1 MNARPFLFPLLVTS
15 LLTLPLLTQPAHA
28 APGEG
33 EAGAEAEGGASLS
46 LGGDAGSDAGAEGA
60 ASAEGDG
67 AAEGDAAKPATDKP
81 KKKTVASQR
90 KDQKWIKRWAPKNEV
105 KEGTKFRTNLTEI
118 GVYGGV
124 LLLADT
130 HELFEA
136 DRDLPDQGY
145 KPMRALN
152 PDLGVRVGY
161 YPLSFLGVEAEGGVM
176 PSKLRDEAG
185 NALMYTVRG
194 HVVAQ
199 LPKWSVTPFVLV
211 GAGGWGVSSPRDSLG
226 NDIDPALHF
235 GGGVKIYIN
244 RWVMLRL
251 DVRDIISHQQ
261 SVDATF
267 KSHNLEALLGLSVTL
282 GRKKDKVTKSDRD
295 GDGFYDDDGFGNSDD
310 KCPDEAGVAPDGCP
324 IRDTDGD
331 GIMDPD
337 DQCVDKAETVND
349 FNDEDGCPESDRDG
363 DGFWDDDGRGGG
375 NDTCPDEAG
384 VDPDGCPIPDTDNDG
399 IKDPQDSCVN
409 DPETKNGY
417 QDVDGC
423 PDEVPKEIARFT
435 GAIKGITFDT
445 NKDTIRSSSRPTLD
459 NAVKVLKDF
468 PDIRIEVSGH
478 TDDVGEVADNQDLSR
493 RRAESVKKYLV
504 DAGIDAS
511 RIETVGF
518 GEDKPVEAIEE
529 KDSSSVKKKKR
540 SNNRRIEFKI
550 LTSG

>member
-28 APGEG
+28 APGED
-33 EAGAEAEGGASLS
+33 GAEAEGGASLS
-46 LGGDAGSDAGAEGA
+46 IGGEAGTDGGAEGA
-60 ASAEGDG
+60 ASAEGD
-67 AAEGDAAKPATDKP
+67 AAGEAAKPETDNP

-90 KDQKWIKRWAPKNEV
+90 KDQKWIKRWAPETEAKKKYGGKSKFKLMMTEV
-105 KEGTKFRTNLTEI
+105 

-124 LLLADT
+124 LLLPET
-130 HELFEA
+130 HELFQA
-136 DRDLPDQGY
+136 DLDLPDQGY
-145 KPMRALN
+145 KPLRNLN
-152 PDLGVRVGY
+152 PDLGARVGF
-161 YPLSFLGVEAEGGVM
+161 YPLTFLGVEVEGGAM
-176 PSKLRDEAG
+176 PSKLSAESG
-185 NALMYTVRG
+185 NPLLWTVRG

-211 GAGGWGVSSPRDSLG
+211 GAGAWGVSSPRAALG
-226 NDIDPALHF
+226 NDVDPALHF

-251 DVRDIISHQQ
+251 DLRDIVSNQQ
-261 SVDATF
+261 TVDAAF
-267 KSHNLEALLGLSVTL
+267 KSHNLEALLGLSITL
-282 GRKKDKVTKSDRD
+282 GRHKDKVTRSDRD

-337 DQCVDKAETVND
+337 DQCVDKAETVNE

-363 DGFWDDDGRGGG
+363 DGFWDDDGRGGST
-375 NDTCPDEAG
+375 DKCPDDAG
-384 VDPDGCPIPDTDNDG
+384 VDPDGCPIPDTDGDG
-399 IKDPQDSCVN
+399 IKDPQDSCIP

-417 QDVDGC
+417 QDSDGC
-423 PDEVPKEIARFT
+423 PDEVPKEIAKFT

-468 PDIRIEVSGH
+468 PDIRIEIAGH
-478 TDDVGEVADNQDLSR
+478 TDDVGETADNQDLSQ
-493 RRAESVKKYLV
+493 RRAASVKKYLV

-518 GEDKPVEAIEE
+518 GEDKPVEAIDE
-529 KDSSSVKKKKR
+529 KDSSSTKKKKR